1 VSDIL
6 EPALAVADRSGSW
19 TYDDLAVDQFCWRGQ
34 VPAGGVA
41 AVQTESAVLVARAL
55 TVLEGW
61 AADVHLLPA
70 DVPPPADAIVMTF
83 DPIDSPDVITGD
95 AAVAGGTGTGWWLYT
110 SGTTGAPKPVRHTQE
125 SLARTIRSSS
135 RASDLSWGLV
145 YDPNRMAGMQVLL
158 PGLRTRRPVF
168 DAGIHDS
175 LADRAAWLA
184 SRGVNALS
192 ATPTLW
198 RQLLQT
204 DAASGWALRQ
214 ITLGGEIADQRILTA
229 LRGAFPEAHITHV
242 FASTETG
249 AAFAVGDGREGFPL
263 AYLTEAPRG
272 VRLEIRDGILHV
284 YSPGVST
291 AGPDGFAS
299 TGDVVEVIDDRVLF
313 RGRDSGMVNVGGSK
327 VWPEQ
332 VEAALREHPLVQD
345 VVVSA
350 KANAFSG
357 QILVATVQV
366 SDASEAIAVGR
377 VIRSWAKER
386 LTGAMVPASI
396 KVVESL
402 TGTATGKAARS

>member
-1 VSDIL
+1 MSDIL
-6 EPALAVADRSGSW
+6 ETALAVADRSGSW
-19 TYDDLAVDQFCWRGQ
+19 TYADLAVDQFDWRGQ

-41 AVQTESAVLVARAL
+41 AVQTESAALVAHAL

-61 AADVHLLPA
+61 AAEVHLLPA
-70 DVPPPADAIVMTF
+70 GVPAPGDAVVVTFEPTHDPA
-83 DPIDSPDVITGD
+83 VITNGEV
-95 AAVAGGTGTGWWLYT
+95 AATGWWLYT

-125 SLARTIRSSS
+125 SLARTIRSGS
-135 RASDLSWGLV
+135 RASDLTWGLV

-158 PGLRTRRPVF
+158 QGMRTRRPVF
-168 DAGIHDS
+168 DAGTHDS

-184 SRGVNALS
+184 GKGVNALS

-229 LRGAFPEAHITHV
+229 LRGAFPDAHITHV

-272 VRLEIRDGILHV
+272 VRLEIRDGILQV

-332 VEAALREHPLVQD
+332 VESALREHPLVQD

-366 SDASEAIAVGR
+366 SDASDAIAVGR
-377 VIRSWAKER
+377 EIRSWAKER

-402 TGTATGKAARS
+402 TVTATGKAARS